1 MAISESSDN
10 QSEIDNPVDDNDDNE
25 DLTPGLTTPNIDT
38 PGVVSSI
45 DSEGV
50 FDFIFLKFSF
60 PEFQVNFDRNL
71 KIFVKQQKS
80 REHMP
85 RESIMAMI
93 QLLWLTQK

>member
-45 DSEGV
+45 DSEGL
-50 FDFIFLKFSF
+50 FDYFFREFRLKLGRTS
-60 PEFQVNFDRNL
+60 D
-71 KIFVKQQKS
+71 IKQLKS

-85 RESIMAMI
+85 RESIMVMI
-93 QLLWLTQK
+93 QL

>member
-50 FDFIFLKFSF
+50 FDFIFLKFNL
-60 PEFQVNFDRNL
+60 PEFQLNFDRIS
-71 KIFVKQQKS
+71 KIFLSNSKS
-80 REHMP
+80 HGYIC
-85 RESIMAMI
+85 RESR
-93 QLLWLTQK
+93 

>member
-45 DSEGV
+45 DSEGL
-50 FDFIFLKFSF
+50 FDYFFREFRLKFGRTS
-60 PEFQVNFDRNL
+60 D
-71 KIFVKQQKS
+71 IKQLKS

-85 RESIMAMI
+85 RESIMVMI
-93 QLLWLTQK
+93 QL